1 MRLKLLSLPCWTAT
15 GLLIVG
21 QASAQAPA
29 APAAQPAPAA
39 PAAPAPSVAPVAPA
53 APIAT
58 PAPVV
63 APSVAP
69 APAAPVAPAT
79 TQAPPAPAPAP
90 VAPAAEAV
98 PPPATDVIAS
108 PTTDVGVVEAP
119 PVDAIAP
126 GSDGGA
132 AGWGDLTT
140 LEAETN
146 DVPVFQGKI
155 YGFIDSYYEKVAKTP
170 DSVDE
175 NGDTVYVES
184 PGEFD
189 VLNFNVMIQGSL
201 YEKYR
206 FFVNLASPGAGSNTD
221 DEPIA
226 VRNAWVEA
234 PIVPGYLNVRA
245 GKTYRRFGL
254 YNEILDAVP
263 TFIGIETPEIFDK
276 DHLMVTRTTNLMLH
290 GAADVGPGTLN
301 YSVSTG
307 NDERDS
313 GAFPVGADVNLDTT
327 WGIKVGSSFYTSG
340 GNAVPSRAVGE
351 GSPRGGVV
359 NWMAKDDFIL
369 FGGYAQL
376 QKSGFILQLEAW
388 QSNHDAIRDEESV
401 AQLVNGRLNPTQ
413 LSRFYVNG
421 DPDQG
426 VLTDADYKIRTGYFR
441 AGYEIPVGDL
451 SSVTPYIQ
459 GDYYSNPETVKEK
472 DYGGDEEAGLAD
484 DGTFLKYTAGVVV
497 RPVSQV
503 ALKVDGS
510 AHQLQFNDKTDYYPE
525 IRVSFSYLW
534 EVAQ

>member
-1 MRLKLLSLPCWTAT
+1 
-15 GLLIVG
+15 
-21 QASAQAPA
+21 
-29 APAAQPAPAA
+29 
-39 PAAPAPSVAPVAPA
+39 VAPV
-53 APIAT
+53 
-58 PAPVV
+58 
-63 APSVAP
+63 
-69 APAAPVAPAT
+69 
-79 TQAPPAPAPAP
+79 
-90 VAPAAEAV
+90 
-98 PPPATDVIAS
+98 D
-108 PTTDVGVVEAP
+108 D
-119 PVDAIAP
+119 
-126 GSDGGA
+126 GSA
-132 AGWGDLTT
+132 AGWGDLAT

-276 DHLMVTRTTNLMLH
+276 DHLMVTRTTNLMIH

-327 WGIKVGSSFYTSG
+327 WGVKVGSSFYTSG

-359 NWMAKDDFIL
+359 NWMAKDDFVL

-376 QKSGFILQLEAW
+376 QKSGLILQVEAW
-388 QSNHDAIRDEESV
+388 QSNHDAIRDEASV